1 MNFWSFLTRPGDK
14 RDEGISINAL
24 GLPKLAQAHDSLDSA
39 VSLTIFQL
47 FSRQDSQSHGF

>member
-39 VSLTIFQL
+39 VSLTIF
-47 FSRQDSQSHGF
+47 